1 MESLTI
7 EPTEFTPEVQFD
19 ISSNVFEISGVS
31 MPENASGF
39 YMQLL
44 SWLKEYEVNFL
55 DEGKTTGLILIK
67 LNFKLS
73 YCNSASSKFLLTMM
87 ERLREFKDLG
97 LNIEINW
104 YYDAGDDMMLDDGKD
119 LSDSVNIPFNY
130 HAVIK

>member
-7 EPTEFTPEVQFD
+7 EPTEFTPGIKFNASKHD
-19 ISSNVFEISGVS
+19 FEISGVS

-39 YMQLL
+39 YTQLL
-44 SWLKEYEVNFL
+44 SWLNEY
-55 DEGKTTGLILIK
+55 KTNIERGTGNGVSLK
-67 LNFKLS
+67 VNFKLS
-73 YCNSASSKFLLTMM
+73 YCNSASAKFLLSMM
-87 ERLREFKDLG
+87 EKLKDLEDLG
-97 LNIEINW
+97 LSMEINW

>member
-7 EPTEFTPEVQFD
+7 TPTEFTPQVQFD
-19 ISSNVFEISGVS
+19 ISSHIFEISGVS

-39 YMQLL
+39 YTQLL
-44 SWLKEYEVNFL
+44 SWLKDYKENIINK
-55 DEGKTTGLILIK
+55 GKGSELMIIK

-73 YCNSASSKFLLTMM
+73 YCNSASAKFLLTMM
-87 ERLREFKDLG
+87 EKLREFKVLG

-119 LSDSVNIPFNY
+119 LSDSINIPFNY

>member
-7 EPTEFTPEVQFD
+7 APTEFTPQVQFD
-19 ISSNVFEISGVS
+19 ISNHIFEISGVS

-39 YMQLL
+39 YTQLL
-44 SWLKEYEVNFL
+44 SWLKDFKENIIVNSKGSEL
-55 DEGKTTGLILIK
+55 MSIQ

-87 ERLREFKDLG
+87 EKLRELMELG
-97 LNIEINW
+97 FNIEINW

-119 LSDSVNIPFNY
+119 LSDSIKIPFNY
-130 HAVIK
+130 HAIIK